1 MRHRSRALIAIGV
14 AALGVVGSARFVRA
28 QPSPVGAPLPAGSAT
43 LGATIVAPAAS
54 ASGVTLN
61 ESPPTPIVVAT
72 RTLASWSDVWAA
84 IDKNNVDMRIALS
97 EIERAEAATR
107 IAYGAAL
114 PTLTGT
120 ASLTHVPG
128 SGTGSFSTIPTTG
141 SSFDVLTMGINFSM
155 PLVNL
160 RAWHQIETQ
169 KVLEEVARMS
179 LYDVRRHVALSL
191 ARAAVSIAAALRL
204 AELDRIQLVLSLER
218 LGLTRKRLAAGVGD
232 ARDLVRA
239 QQDVATAR
247 SLIPSADEQLREAR
261 EGLAA
266 VLQIPGDVG
275 LAGEPDIIEK
285 QIADFCLAPDGG
297 AALTPEKRIDVLIA
311 EKQIDVAER
320 NVDDI
325 ALKFVPTLTMQ
336 LSANATGLAFAG
348 PFNTGWSAS
357 GVLTIPLYD
366 GGVRYGEMR
375 DRKALVEE
383 AKARAVSAEVGAF
396 IEIAQARRAIDVA
409 LEAQAAAREARDLAA
424 EADRLQRI
432 AYAAGIGTNFDLIDA
447 GRQLRTAENNLVLR
461 DLDLASARL
470 SLPFLQGSCSG
481 VQAKK

>member
-1 MRHRSRALIAIGV
+1 MRLRSRALVVVGVVAIGV
-14 AALGVVGSARFVRA
+14 VASGRLVRA
-28 QPSPVGAPLPAGSAT
+28 QPGPVGAPIPGASAAAGVTGLPAPAT
-43 LGATIVAPAAS
+43 
-54 ASGVTLN
+54 SGVTLN
-61 ESPPTPIVVAT
+61 EAPADPLSPAT
-72 RTLASWSDVWAA
+72 RTLAGWNEVWAT
-84 IDKNNVDMRIALS
+84 IDKSNVDMRIALS

-114 PTLTGT
+114 PTLT
-120 ASLTHVPG
+120 ASATITHVPG
-128 SGTGSFSTIPTTG
+128 NGTGSFSTVPTTG
-141 SSFDVLTMGINFSM
+141 STYDLLSMNLSFSM

-160 RAWHQIETQ
+160 RAWHAIETS
-169 KVLEEVARMS
+169 KVLEDVARMS
-179 LYDVRRHVALSL
+179 LFDVRRRVGLSL
-191 ARAAVSIAAALRL
+191 ARAAVAIASAQRL
-204 AELDRIQLVLSLER
+204 AELNRVQLQMSLDRLL
-218 LGLTRKRLAAGVGD
+218 LTRKRLAAGVGD

-247 SLIPSADEQLREAR
+247 AAIPAADEQLREAR

-266 VLQIPGDVG
+266 VLQISGDVG
-275 LAGEPDIIEK
+275 LAGEPEAIEQ
-285 QIADFCLAPDGG
+285 QIMSFC
-297 AALTPEKRIDVLIA
+297 TPTSDQNPNEKRIDVLIA
-311 EKQIDVAER
+311 EKEIEVAER

-325 ALKFVPTLTMQ
+325 ALKFVPTLTVQ

-348 PFNTGWSAS
+348 PFATGWSAS
-357 GVLTIPLYD
+357 GVLSIPLYD

-383 AKARAVSAEVGAF
+383 AKAKAVSATVGAF

-409 LEAQAAAREARDLAA
+409 VAAQTAAREARDLAA

-447 GRQLRTAENNLVLR
+447 GRTLRTAETQLILR

-470 SLPFLQGSCSG
+470 SLPFLQGNCTG
-481 VQAKK
+481 TKTKE